1 MGQQMT
7 KYVLQRADGQFY
19 YKRNTSSS
27 WGFTDDFTKAHLFDT
42 EKGARSRQSLPAA
55 GEGAKVRPVI
65 IALMSDETVY
75 IPSVWTEDRKSTSP
89 SSCAWCSMEGDKY
102 ESGIKYYD
110 EDMNEITKEEYEKL
124 VEKYGKKDI

>member
-1 MGQQMT
+1 MEKTTT

-65 IALMSDETVY
+65 IALMSDEPVY
-75 IPSVWTEDRKSTSP
+75 IPSVWVEEDIKKFPSKMSAASFDTETGEY
-89 SSCAWCSMEGDKY
+89 SSCT
-102 ESGIKYYD
+102 KYYD
-110 EDMNEITKEEYEKL
+110 GDGNEISEEEYIAL
-124 VEKYGKKDI
+124 VRQPQD